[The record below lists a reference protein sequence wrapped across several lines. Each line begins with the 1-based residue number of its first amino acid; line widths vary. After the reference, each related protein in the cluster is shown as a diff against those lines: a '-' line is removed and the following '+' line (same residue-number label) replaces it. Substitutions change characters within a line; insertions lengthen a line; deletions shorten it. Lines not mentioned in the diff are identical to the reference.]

1 VAFPLSHRNFS
12 VQKACTNGHTFSFS
26 VMLLNKHS
34 IKLYTSY
41 DVSCWSVATSF
52 RSTLVFN
59 IICKYIQTI
68 PFTTGSCFMWK
79 GRQTN
84 DIITD
89 GNLRYQWNVCGLTS
103 GSSFIEEN
111 DTAIGSSSSF
121 IHISSS
127 SIFILMTSLLSLE
140 NHSLVSL
147 YKPCSTLGA
156 SVQLCKTNVFIS
168 HVHTLATFPPPPKK
182 TTQAGLTVRHCYV
195 PEKVPEIKHNIPI

>member
-1 VAFPLSHRNFS
+1 MWFPLSHRNFS
-12 VQKACTNGHTFSFS
+12 LRKACTNGHTFRFS

-41 DVSCWSVATSF
+41 YVSCWSVATSF
-52 RSTLVFN
+52 RSTVVFN
-59 IICKYIQTI
+59 IICKYIQTL

-84 DIITD
+84 SIITD
-89 GNLRYQWNVCGLTS
+89 GNLRYRWNVCGLTW

-127 SIFILMTSLLSLE
+127 SIFILMTSLLSSE

-156 SVQLCKTNVFIS
+156 SVQLCKTNVFFLS
-168 HVHTLATFPPPPKK
+168 VMCALWPRSPPKK
-182 TTQAGLTVRHCYV
+182 NYAGRSHCT
-195 PEKVPEIKHNIPI
+195 PPLCSWKSPQDQT